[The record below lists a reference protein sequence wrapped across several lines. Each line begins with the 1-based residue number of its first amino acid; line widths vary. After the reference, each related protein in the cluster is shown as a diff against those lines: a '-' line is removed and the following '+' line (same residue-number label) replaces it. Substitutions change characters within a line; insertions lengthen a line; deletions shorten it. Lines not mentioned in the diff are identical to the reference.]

1 MISDFT
7 KLVYTPHSHSRQDHK
22 MKIFKKKNPKQLT
35 DSLEKTRSSFFGQLG
50 DLFRNTELD
59 DDFWEDLEDTLISAD
74 TGIAVAE
81 NVVSNL
87 KEIVRTKKISSSQQ
101 CLKELREELLKILN
115 LNKLNLDEEIEKP
128 AVFVMVGVNGVGKTT
143 SIAKLARLLLDM
155 ELTVILGAADTFRAA
170 AIDQIQIWG
179 QKLGINVIAQAP
191 GSDPGAVAFDTI
203 GAAKSRDIDV
213 AIIDTAG
220 RLQGKSNLMEELKKI
235 SKIAKRESVESSVKI
250 ILTIDGTTGQNGL
263 LQAAEFTKFVEP
275 DGIFLSKLDGTSKGG
290 IAVAIADQLKIPIW
304 FIGTGEQLDDI
315 AVFDPELFISGII
328 D

>member
-1 MISDFT
+1 
-7 KLVYTPHSHSRQDHK
+7 

-101 CLKELREELLKILN
+101 CLKELREELLKILK

-143 SIAKLARLLLDM
+143 SMAKLARLLLDM

>member
-1 MISDFT
+1 M
-7 KLVYTPHSHSRQDHK
+7 
-22 MKIFKKKNPKQLT
+22 
-35 DSLEKTRSSFFGQLG
+35 G

-59 DDFWEDLEDTLISAD
+59 DGFWEDLEDTLISAD
-74 TGIAVAE
+74 TGMAVAE

-101 CLKELREELLKILN
+101 CLKELREELLKILK

>member
-1 MISDFT
+1 M
-7 KLVYTPHSHSRQDHK
+7 
-22 MKIFKKKNPKQLT
+22 
-35 DSLEKTRSSFFGQLG
+35 
-50 DLFRNTELD
+50 
-59 DDFWEDLEDTLISAD
+59 
-74 TGIAVAE
+74 AVAE

-101 CLKELREELLKILN
+101 CLKELREELLKILK

-250 ILTIDGTTGQNGL
+250 ILTID
-263 LQAAEFTKFVEP
+263 
-275 DGIFLSKLDGTSKGG
+275 
-290 IAVAIADQLKIPIW
+290 
-304 FIGTGEQLDDI
+304 
-315 AVFDPELFISGII
+315 
-328 D
+328 

>member
-1 MISDFT
+1 
-7 KLVYTPHSHSRQDHK
+7 
-22 MKIFKKKNPKQLT
+22 MKIFKKNNPKQLT
-35 DSLEKTRSSFFGQLG
+35 DSLKKTRSSFFGQLG

-101 CLKELREELLKILN
+101 CLKELREELLKILK

>member
-1 MISDFT
+1 
-7 KLVYTPHSHSRQDHK
+7 

-59 DDFWEDLEDTLISAD
+59 DGFWEDLEDTLISAD
-74 TGIAVAE
+74 TGMAVAE

-101 CLKELREELLKILN
+101 CLKELREELLKILK

-235 SKIAKRESVESSVKI
+235 SKIAKRESVDSSVKI

>member
-1 MISDFT
+1 
-7 KLVYTPHSHSRQDHK
+7 

-304 FIGTGEQLDDI
+304 FIGTGEQLNDI

>member
-1 MISDFT
+1 
-7 KLVYTPHSHSRQDHK
+7 
-22 MKIFKKKNPKQLT
+22 MKIFKKKNQKQLT

-101 CLKELREELLKILN
+101 CLKELREELLKILK

-250 ILTIDGTTGQNGL
+250 ILTIDGTTGHNGL

>member
-1 MISDFT
+1 
-7 KLVYTPHSHSRQDHK
+7 

-101 CLKELREELLKILN
+101 CLKELREELLKILK

-179 QKLGINVIAQAP
+179 QKLGINVIAQTP
-191 GSDPGAVAFDTI
+191 GSDHGAVAFDTI

>member
-1 MISDFT
+1 
-7 KLVYTPHSHSRQDHK
+7 

-101 CLKELREELLKILN
+101 CLKELREELLKILK

-213 AIIDTAG
+213 VIIDTAG

-235 SKIAKRESVESSVKI
+235 AKIAKRESVESSVKI

>member
-1 MISDFT
+1 MN
-7 KLVYTPHSHSRQDHK
+7 
-22 MKIFKKKNPKQLT
+22 IFKKKNPEKLT
-35 DSLEKTRSSFFGQLG
+35 NSLEKTRTSFFGQFG
-50 DLFRNTELD
+50 DLFKSTELND
-59 DDFWEDLEDTLISAD
+59 QFWEDLEDTLISAD
-74 TGIAVAE
+74 TGMATAE
-81 NVVSNL
+81 NVVSSI
-87 KEIVRTKKISSSQQ
+87 KDIVKAKKISSSQE
-101 CLKELREELLKILN
+101 CFKELRKELLRILN
-115 LNKLNLDEEIEKP
+115 LNKLNLNEEIENP

-143 SIAKLARLLLDM
+143 SIAKLTRLTLDM

-170 AIDQIQIWG
+170 AVEQLQIWG
-179 QKLGINVIAQAP
+179 QKLGVQVISQEP
-191 GSDPGAVAFDTI
+191 GADPGAVAFDTI
-203 GAAKSRDIDV
+203 GAAKSRGIDV

-235 SKIAKRESVESSVKI
+235 SRIAKRESVESSVKI

-290 IAVAIADQLKIPIW
+290 IAIAIADELKIPIW
-304 FIGTGEQLDDI
+304 FIGTGEQPEDI

>member
-1 MISDFT
+1 
-7 KLVYTPHSHSRQDHK
+7 
-22 MKIFKKKNPKQLT
+22 
-35 DSLEKTRSSFFGQLG
+35 
-50 DLFRNTELD
+50 
-59 DDFWEDLEDTLISAD
+59 
-74 TGIAVAE
+74 
-81 NVVSNL
+81 VSNL
-87 KEIVRTKKISSSQQ
+87 KRIVKTKKISSNQQ
-101 CLKELREELLKILN
+101 CLKELQKELLRILN
-115 LNKLNLDEEIEKP
+115 LNKPNLYEEIEKP

-170 AIDQIQIWG
+170 AIDQLQIWG
-179 QKLGINVIAQAP
+179 QKLGINVIAQEP
-191 GSDPGAVAFDTI
+191 GSDPGSVAFDTI

-235 SKIAKRESVESSVKI
+235 SRIARKESVESSVKI

-304 FIGTGEQLDDI
+304 FIGTGEQPDDI

>member
-1 MISDFT
+1 
-7 KLVYTPHSHSRQDHK
+7 

-87 KEIVRTKKISSSQQ
+87 KEIVKTKKISSSQQ
-101 CLKELREELLKILN
+101 CLKELREELLKILK

>member
-1 MISDFT
+1 
-7 KLVYTPHSHSRQDHK
+7 

-50 DLFRNTELD
+50 DLFRNSELD

-74 TGIAVAE
+74 TGMAVAE

-101 CLKELREELLKILN
+101 CLKELREELLKILK